1 MEPTTAGILGIII
14 LIFLF
19 IIEVPVAF
27 AMAIVGIVGFAYLVS
42 PYAAFDILAIDIFE
56 TFSNYNLSV
65 IPMFVF
71 MGCIAFRIGM
81 SKSLFDAS
89 HALFGKVRGGLAMAT
104 IMACAAFA
112 AICGS
117 TNATAAAMGA
127 VSLPQMKRFDY
138 DDSLA
143 TGCVAAA
150 GSLGILIPPSALL
163 IVFGIITEESIG
175 KLFIAGILPGILL
188 AILFILTI
196 SILCARNP
204 SLAPPGES
212 TTLRQKLKA
221 VSTVGEVL
229 LLFFLVLGGLFA
241 GWFSPTQAGG
251 AGAAGVLLLSVI
263 RRRLTWNSFVEAGKD
278 TLLITCMVMFIVTGA
293 MIFGHFIAVTEIP
306 FRLSDWVGGLHLS
319 PMLIIAIIVLIH
331 LIGGCFMDG
340 FALIVLTVPIL
351 LPLIKALGIDI
362 YWFGI
367 IIVLIVEMGTITP
380 PVGVNV
386 YVIKAVAGDDVSL
399 ETIFKGIFPFL
410 LALIAAVIILMIFP
424 QIATFLPGF
433 ASY

>member
-1 MEPTTAGILGIII
+1 
-14 LIFLF
+14 
-19 IIEVPVAF
+19 
-27 AMAIVGIVGFAYLVS
+27 
-42 PYAAFDILAIDIFE
+42 
-56 TFSNYNLSV
+56 
-65 IPMFVF
+65 MFVF
-71 MGCIAFRIGM
+71 MGCLAFEIGM
-81 SKSLFDAS
+81 SRTLFDAS

-104 IMACAAFA
+104 IMACAGFA

-127 VSLPQMKRFDY
+127 VSLPHMKRYKY

-143 TGCVAAA
+143 TGCVAAG

-175 KLFIAGILPGILL
+175 KLFIAGILPGALL
-188 AILFILTI
+188 AVLFMLTVAL
-196 SILCARNP
+196 LCARNHA
-204 SLAPPGES
+204 LAPQGKS

-221 VSTVGEVL
+221 IMATAEVL
-229 LLFFLVLGGLFA
+229 VLFLLVLGGLFT

-251 AGAAGVLLLSVI
+251 AGAAGVLILGLI
-263 RRRLTWNSFVEAGKD
+263 RRTLSWRGFVAAGKD
-278 TLLITCMVMFIVTGA
+278 TLLITCMVMFIVAGA

-306 FRLSDWVGGLHLS
+306 FHLSDWVGGLDLP
-319 PMLIIAIIVLIH
+319 PMVIMAIIVFVH

-351 LPLIKALGIDI
+351 LPLIHALGLNI

-386 YVIKAVAGDDVSL
+386 YVIKGVAEDVPL

-410 LALIAAVIILMIFP
+410 LALIVCVAILMVFP
-424 QIATFLPGF
+424 QIATFLP
-433 ASY
+433 AITSY

>member
-1 MEPTTAGILGIII
+1 MDPSAVGILGILI
-14 LIFLF
+14 LLVLF
-19 IIEVPVAF
+19 AIEVPVAF
-27 AMAIVGIVGFAYLVS
+27 AMIIVGIAGFGYLVS
-42 PYAAFDILAIDIFE
+42 PAAALEMLAMDLFE
-56 TFSNYNLSV
+56 NFSSYNLTV
-65 IPMFVF
+65 VPMFVF
-71 MGCIAFRIGM
+71 MGCLAFEIGM
-81 SKSLFDAS
+81 SKRLFDAS
-89 HALFGKVRGGLAMAT
+89 HVLFGKVRGGLAMAT
-104 IMACAAFA
+104 IMACAGFA

-127 VSLPQMKRFDY
+127 VSLPHMKRYGY

-143 TGCVAAA
+143 TGSVAAA

-188 AILFILTI
+188 ALLFMLTVAVM
-196 SILCARNP
+196 CARNHA
-204 SLAPPGES
+204 LAPMGEA
-212 TTLRQKLKA
+212 TTLNQKVKA
-221 VSTVGEVL
+221 ILAAGEVL
-229 LLFFLVLGGLFA
+229 FLFFLVLGGLFT

-251 AGAAGVLLLSVI
+251 AGAAGVLILGLV
-263 RRRLTWNSFVEAGKD
+263 RKKLTVKGFFAAGKD

-293 MIFGHFIAVTEIP
+293 MVFGHFIAVTEIP
-306 FRLSDWVGGLHLS
+306 FRLSDWVTGLDWP
-319 PMLIIAIIVLIH
+319 PMMIMAVIVLIH

-351 LPLIKALGIDI
+351 LPLIHKIGIDI

-367 IIVLIVEMGTITP
+367 VIVLIVEMGTITP

-386 YVIKAVAGDDVSL
+386 YVIKAVAQNVPL

-410 LALIAAVIILMIFP
+410 FALILGVVILMIFP
-424 QIATFLPGF
+424 QIATFLP
-433 ASY
+433 SYTSY

>member
-1 MEPTTAGILGIII
+1 MDPVTVGILGILI

-19 IIEVPVAF
+19 VIEVPVAF
-27 AMAIVGIVGFAYLVS
+27 AMIMVGIAGFGYLVS
-42 PYAAFDILAIDIFE
+42 PYAALEMLAMDLFE
-56 TFSNYNLSV
+56 NFSSYNLTV

-71 MGCIAFRIGM
+71 MGCLAFEIGM
-81 SKSLFDAS
+81 SRSLFDAS

-104 IMACAAFA
+104 ILACAGFA

-127 VSLPQMKRFDY
+127 VSLPHMKRY
-138 DDSLA
+138 GYNDSLA
-143 TGCVAAA
+143 TGSVAAA

-175 KLFIAGILPGILL
+175 KLFIAGIFPGLLL
-188 AILFILTI
+188 AVLFILTI
-196 SILCARNP
+196 ALICARNP
-204 SLAPPGES
+204 ALAPTGEP
-212 TTLRQKLKA
+212 TTMRQKFRAILA
-221 VSTVGEVL
+221 TAEVL
-229 LLFFLVLGGLFA
+229 VLFFLVLGGLFT

-251 AGAAGVLLLSVI
+251 AGAAGVLILGLL
-263 RRRLTWNSFVEAGKD
+263 RRKLTLKAFLSAGKD
-278 TLLITCMVMFIVTGA
+278 TLLITCMVMFIVAGA
-293 MIFGHFIAVTEIP
+293 MVFGHFIAVTEIP
-306 FRLSDWVGGLHLS
+306 FRLSDWVSGLDLP
-319 PMLIIAIIVLIH
+319 PMVIMAIIVLVH

-351 LPLIKALGIDI
+351 LPLIHSLGIDI

-367 IIVLIVEMGTITP
+367 ITVLIVEMGTITP

-386 YVIKAVAGDDVSL
+386 YVIKGVAGDVPL

-410 LALIAAVIILMIFP
+410 LALIVGVAILMVFP
-424 QIATFLPGF
+424 QIATFLPSF
-433 ASY
+433 TSY

>member
-1 MEPTTAGILGIII
+1 MDPVTIGVLGILLLI
-14 LIFLF
+14 LLF
-19 IIEVPVAF
+19 VIEVPVAF
-27 AMAIVGIVGFAYLVS
+27 AMIIVGVTGFGYLVS
-42 PYAAFDILAIDIFE
+42 PQAALEMLAMDLFE
-56 TFSNYNLSV
+56 NFSSYNLTV

-71 MGCIAFRIGM
+71 MGCLAFEIGM
-81 SKSLFDAS
+81 SRSLFDAS

-104 IMACAAFA
+104 IMACAGFA

-127 VSLPQMKRFDY
+127 VSLPHMKRYGY

-143 TGCVAAA
+143 TGSVAAA

-196 SILCARNP
+196 AVLCAHNH
-204 SLAPPGES
+204 SLAPLGES
-212 TTLRQKLKA
+212 TTLLEKSKA
-221 VSTVGEVL
+221 ILAAGEVL
-229 LLFFLVLGGLFA
+229 ILFLLVLGGLFT

-251 AGAAGVLLLSVI
+251 AGAAGVLILGLI
-263 RRRLTWNSFVEAGKD
+263 RRSLTWKAFLSAGKD
-278 TLLITCMVMFIVTGA
+278 TLLITCMVMFIVAGA

-306 FRLSDWVGGLHLS
+306 FRLSDWVGGLALP
-319 PMLIIAIIVLIH
+319 PMVIMAIIVLIH

-351 LPLIKALGIDI
+351 LPLIKDLGIDI

-386 YVIKAVAGDDVSL
+386 YVIKGVAGEVPL

-410 LALIAAVIILMIFP
+410 LALVVGVVILMIFP
-424 QIATFLPGF
+424 QIATFLPSF
-433 ASY
+433 TSY

>member
-1 MEPTTAGILGIII
+1 MNPVAIGIIGI
-14 LIFLF
+14 GTLIALF
-19 IIEVPVAF
+19 MIEFPVAF
-27 AMAIVGIVGFAYLVS
+27 AMAFIGIIGFSYIVS
-42 PYAAFDILAIDIFE
+42 PSAGLEMLAIDIFE
-56 TFSNYNLSV
+56 NFSSYNLTV

-81 SKSLFDAS
+81 STRIFNAS

-117 TNATAAAMGA
+117 TNATAAAMGT
-127 VSLPQMKRFDY
+127 VSLPQMKRYNY

-188 AILFILTI
+188 AILFMLAVK
-196 SILCARNP
+196 ILCARNP
-204 SLAPPGES
+204 NLGPSGPA
-212 TTLRQKLKA
+212 TTIKQKLA
-221 VSTVGEVL
+221 AISTVGEVL
-229 LLFFLVLGGLFA
+229 ILFLLVLGGLFT

-251 AGAAGVLLLSVI
+251 AGAAGVLLLGML
-263 RRRLTWNSFVEAGKD
+263 RRNLTWKGFVEAGKD

-293 MIFGHFIAVTEIP
+293 MIFGHFMAVTQIP
-306 FRLSDWVGGLHLS
+306 FLLSDWVSQLEMPS
-319 PMLIIAIIVLIH
+319 MVIMALIVFVH

-351 LPLIKALGIDI
+351 LPLIKTLGVDV

-380 PVGVNV
+380 PVGINV
-386 YVIKAVAGDDVSL
+386 YVIKGVARDIPL

-410 LALIAAVIILMIFP
+410 AALVAEVIILMLFP
-424 QIATFLPGF
+424 QIATFLPSF
-433 ASY
+433 ATY